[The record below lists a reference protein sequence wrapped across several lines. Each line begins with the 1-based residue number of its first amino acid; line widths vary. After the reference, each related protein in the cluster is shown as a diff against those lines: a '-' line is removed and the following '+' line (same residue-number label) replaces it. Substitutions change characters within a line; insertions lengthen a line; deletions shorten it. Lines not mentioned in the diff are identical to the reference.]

1 MTCLQVYNSV
11 VCTERDSIRAYVRI
25 GCGTLRHV
33 IQQAVSRLQSKK
45 TISGGAI
52 CPNGSS
58 VNDNGLGLKMQL
70 ELVTS

>member
-11 VCTERDSIRAYVRI
+11 VCTEQDSIRAYVRI
-25 GCGTLRHV
+25 GCGTLIHL
-33 IQQAVSRLQSKK
+33 IQQADSRLRSKK